1 MIHLT
6 PRAKRELALRTAQLT
21 NAKAFEKAQRKSLN
35 GIGNTVRA
43 EYRNRWAQVPY
54 KRTAAS
60 PSHRAAIKRSLRSVL
75 RRVKQGVFRLTVG
88 SSVKTNTLA
97 RIVNI
102 LNPGFRPRGAKKKV
116 AGRKI
121 REIMMIRAGT
131 IAQQRYQEDLYQ
143 QLLNQAN
150 GKP

>member
-1 MIHLT
+1 
-6 PRAKRELALRTAQLT
+6 
-21 NAKAFEKAQRKSLN
+21 
-35 GIGNTVRA
+35 
-43 EYRNRWAQVPY
+43 
-54 KRTAAS
+54 
-60 PSHRAAIKRSLRSVL
+60 
-75 RRVKQGVFRLTVG
+75 VKQGVFRLTVG

-116 AGRKI
+116 AGLKI

-150 GKP
+150 GKT